1 MPYRFAR
8 LAAAAFLILTTAACG
23 GNGDGPEYFWFRVV
37 HTMPD
42 TPTLRVSYDRYVF
55 RRDIGF
61 GNATD
66 EGGESLLGGPT
77 ARLTARY
84 LDSNGAVQDTLFS
97 LDVPVEEGS
106 TSTVVFA
113 GTFDAPEAIT
123 VVSPRLKRPLA
134 AVNFQFVH
142 AALDDGPVDVYVTP
156 VDTELTATAP
166 SVTLQPREYS
176 DNFEVPFGRSRIR
189 VTPAGSLDVLMDSG
203 ELDFSEQSTST
214 GPGSQW
220 LFTVAPSPVAGPSPI
235 LLIGSTG
242 RLSLRF
248 FDAGTPAAVRAF
260 HGSQDAPPVDLVVTA
275 EPETVLL
282 TGLEYTA
289 RSPVVAAAP
298 RAATALQFR
307 VAGTGEVVA
316 TLENQTLIQGL
327 EYSVF
332 LVGTLAE
339 ASIAV
344 RIVPVPTP
352 VTEARLR
359 FANLAPDSKFFSVYL
374 TDSAEEERQL
384 TDLLVRDLRF
394 GAITNH
400 LAYSPG
406 NFFLTITER
415 FYETSAD
422 APAAEETVV
431 FGPTPVELVGGDLLT
446 WAFFAPENEGE
457 PEVLLKY
464 DDRMP

>member
-23 GNGDGPEYFWFRVV
+23 SGDGPEFFWFRAV

-84 LDSNGAVQDTLFS
+84 LGFNGAVQDTLFS

-123 VVSPRLKRPLA
+123 IVSPRLKRPLA

-142 AALDDGPVDVYVTP
+142 AALDAGPVDVYVTP
-156 VDTELTATAP
+156 PDTELTATAP
-166 SVTLQPREYS
+166 SVTLQPRGYS
-176 DNFEVPFGRSRIR
+176 DNFEVPFGTTRIR

-203 ELDFSEQSTST
+203 DLDFAEQATST

-242 RLSLRF
+242 RVSLRF
-248 FDAGTPAAVRAF
+248 FDADTPAAVRAV
-260 HGSQDAPPVDLVVTA
+260 HGSPNAPPVDLVLAA
-275 EPETVLL
+275 EPDTVLL

-289 RSPVVAAAP
+289 RSPVVAATPGPAS
-298 RAATALQFR
+298 LEFR
-307 VAGTGEVVA
+307 VAGTAEAIA

-327 EYSVF
+327 EYSAF
-332 LVGTLAE
+332 LVGTLEE
-339 ASIAV
+339 ANIAL
-344 RIVPVPTP
+344 RIVPVPSA

-374 TDSAEEERQL
+374 TESAEEERQPTNL
-384 TDLLVRDLRF
+384 FVRDLRF

-422 APAAEETVV
+422 AANAEETVV
-431 FGPTPVELVGGDLLT
+431 FGPTPVELLGGDVLT